1 MTVSPRLAW
10 NGYGKAAVRLVK
22 VVRDGPDHELHDLTV
37 DVQIQGDFLAA
48 HLDGLNEAVL
58 PTDTMKNTVYAM
70 AREHAVAP
78 PEEFGIRLARQFA
91 EACPAATSVV
101 IAITVHPWE
110 RAGPTALVR
119 GNVERR
125 LATAT
130 MTGAATTIEAG
141 LEGLGML
148 RTSGSAFGGFLR
160 DRYTTLADAADRLM
174 ATDVSARWRYAS
186 TPADWQA
193 AWSDIR
199 AALIRTFTT
208 HQSQSV
214 QQTLYAMGAAAL
226 AACDAV
232 SEIRLVL
239 PNRHHLLVDLSPF
252 GLDNPD
258 QIYVAT
264 AEPYG
269 RIEAVVAR

>member
-1 MTVSPRLAW
+1 VSPRLAW

-22 VVRDGPDHELHDLTV
+22 VERDGPDHEVHDFTV
-37 DVQIQGDFLAA
+37 DVQIQGDFIEA
-48 HLDGLNEAVL
+48 HLDGLNAAVL
-58 PTDTMKNTVYAM
+58 PTDTMKNVVYAL
-70 AREHAVAP
+70 AREHPVAP
-78 PEEFGIRLARQFA
+78 PEAFGARLAWHFSG
-91 EACPAATSVV
+91 ACPAATSVV
-101 IAITVHPWE
+101 ITITVHPWE
-110 RAGPTALVR
+110 RAGSSAMIRSST
-119 GNVERR
+119 ERR
-125 LATAT
+125 VAAVTVASG
-130 MTGAATTIEAG
+130 GAAVEAG

-148 RTSGSAFGGFLR
+148 RTSGSAFTGFLR
-160 DRYTTLADAADRLM
+160 DRYTTLADATDRLM

-186 TPADWQA
+186 APGDWQA
-193 AWSDIR
+193 AWRDIR

-226 AACDAV
+226 EACNAV

>member
-1 MTVSPRLAW
+1 MSPRLAW

-48 HLDGLNEAVL
+48 HLEGLNDAVL

-125 LATAT
+125 LATVT
-130 MTGAATTIEAG
+130 MTEAANTIEAG

-160 DRYTTLADAADRLM
+160 DRYTTLADAPDRLM
-174 ATDVSARWRYAS
+174 ATDVAARWKYAS

-199 AALIRTFTT
+199 AALIGTFTT